1 MELNQK
7 SLGVF
12 YTDNV
17 AESSTLETLL
27 DKNLTIEGAMDS
39 IRPQVARALLTL
51 STKLKTSQAYDSYRL
66 MDIFLEKDEEFDNY
80 SKAEDADLF
89 ILLLGFGEIKNQR
102 LPDCIMQ
109 VITRRE
115 LVQLPTWVVLGISRP
130 EVAMK
135 FNNAVF
141 DKVDSF
147 KKVVIR

>member
-1 MELNQK
+1 
-7 SLGVF
+7 
-12 YTDNV
+12 
-17 AESSTLETLL
+17 
-27 DKNLTIEGAMDS
+27 
-39 IRPQVARALLTL
+39 
-51 STKLKTSQAYDSYRL
+51 
-66 MDIFLEKDEEFDNY
+66 
-80 SKAEDADLF
+80 
-89 ILLLGFGEIKNQR
+89 
-102 LPDCIMQ
+102 